1 MTVLYDLAIDEEL
14 EQMDEDAALK
24 AWSAQEIQI
33 LLKDLMRPIV
43 TIDINCSTNEAI
55 DLLLAHKI
63 GAAPVVEDGF
73 LRGIFSER
81 DVLNKI
87 LNKQV
92 GDLDHISVEEFM
104 IADPQTAQP
113 EDSLNTAIL
122 HMAQGGYRHVPI
134 VDTENRP
141 LGMVSIRDVIS
152 YLVEEFPQEVLTL
165 PPKPV
170 RDAFKAREGA

>member
-1 MTVLYDLAIDEEL
+1 MLYDLAIDKEL

-24 AWSAQEIQI
+24 AWSAQEIQVS
-33 LLKDLMRPIV
+33 LKDLMRPIV
-43 TIDINCSTNEAI
+43 TIDITYSANEAI

-63 GAAPVVEDGF
+63 GAAPVIENGL

-92 GDLDHISVEEFM
+92 GDLDVISVKEFM
-104 IADPQTAQP
+104 IADPQTANP

-122 HMAQGGYRHVPI
+122 YMAEGNYRHVPI
-134 VDTENRP
+134 IDTENRP
-141 LGMVSIRDVIS
+141 VGMVSIRDVIS

-165 PPKPV
+165 PPRPV

>member
-1 MTVLYDLAIDEEL
+1 MLYDLAIDEEL

-24 AWSAQEIQI
+24 AWSTQEIQI
-33 LLKDLMRPIV
+33 ALKDLMRPII

-55 DLLLAHKI
+55 DLLLANKI
-63 GAAPVVEDGF
+63 GAAPVIENDT

-92 GDLDHISVEEFM
+92 GDLDVISVKEFM
-104 IADPQTAQP
+104 IAAPQTAKP
-113 EDSLNTAIL
+113 EDTLNTAIL
-122 HMAQGGYRHVPI
+122 YMARGNYRHVPI

-141 LGMVSIRDVIS
+141 VGMVSIRDVIS
-152 YLVEEFPQEVLTL
+152 YLVEKFPQEVLTL
-165 PPKPV
+165 PPRPV

>member
-1 MTVLYDLAIDEEL
+1 MLYDLAIDEEL
-14 EQMDEDAALK
+14 EQMDEDDALR
-24 AWSAQEIQI
+24 AWNAQPIQVS
-33 LLKDLMRPIV
+33 LKDLMRPIIQ
-43 TIDINCSTNEAI
+43 IDINSSTNEAI
-55 DLLLAHKI
+55 DLLLANNI
-63 GAAPVVEDGF
+63 GAAPVVENGY

-92 GDLDHISVEEFM
+92 GDLDDINVREFM

-113 EDSLNTAIL
+113 EDTLNIAIL
-122 HMAQGGYRHVPI
+122 YMARGGYRHVPI

-141 LGMVSIRDVIS
+141 IGMVSIRDAIS
-152 YLVEEFPQEVLTL
+152 YLVEEFLQEVLTL

>member
-1 MTVLYDLAIDEEL
+1 MLYDLAIDKEL

-24 AWSAQEIQI
+24 AWSAQEIQVS
-33 LLKDLMRPIV
+33 LKDLMRPIV
-43 TIDINCSTNEAI
+43 TIDITYSANEAI

-63 GAAPVVEDGF
+63 GAAPVIENG
-73 LRGIFSER
+73 LLCGIFSER

-92 GDLDHISVEEFM
+92 GDLDIISVKEFM
-104 IADPQTAQP
+104 IADPQTAKP

-122 HMAQGGYRHVPI
+122 YMAEGNYRHVPI
-134 VDTENRP
+134 IDTENRP
-141 LGMVSIRDVIS
+141 VGMVSIRDVIS

-165 PPKPV
+165 PPRPV

>member
-1 MTVLYDLAIDEEL
+1 MLYDLAIDEEL

-33 LLKDLMRPIV
+33 SLKDLMRPIV

-63 GAAPVVEDGF
+63 GAAPVVENDT

-92 GDLDHISVEEFM
+92 GDLDVIGVKEFM

-122 HMAQGGYRHVPI
+122 YMARGGYRHVPI

-141 LGMVSIRDVIS
+141 VGMVSIRDVIS

>member
-1 MTVLYDLAIDEEL
+1 MLYDLAIDEEL
-14 EQMDEDAALK
+14 DQMDEDAALK
-24 AWSAQEIQI
+24 AWSAQEIQVS
-33 LLKDLMRPIV
+33 LKDLMRPII
-43 TIDINCSTNEAI
+43 TIDIAYSANEAI
-55 DLLLAHKI
+55 DLLLANKI
-63 GAAPVVEDGF
+63 GAAPVVEDGL

-87 LNKQV
+87 LNKQI
-92 GDLDHISVEEFM
+92 GNLDVISVEEFM
-104 IADPQTAQP
+104 IADPETAKP

-122 HMAQGGYRHVPI
+122 YMARGGYRHVPI

-152 YLVEEFPQEVLTL
+152 YLIEEFPQEVLTL
-165 PPKPV
+165 PPKPI

>member
-1 MTVLYDLAIDEEL
+1 MLYDLAIDEEL
-14 EQMDEDAALK
+14 EKMDEDTALK

-33 LLKDLMRPIV
+33 SLKELMRPIV

-63 GAAPVVEDGF
+63 GAAPVIENGT
-73 LRGIFSER
+73 LCGIFSER

-92 GDLDHISVEEFM
+92 GDLDAISVKEFM
-104 IADPQTAQP
+104 IADPQVAQQ
-113 EDSLNTAIL
+113 EDSLNIAIL
-122 HMAQGGYRHVPI
+122 YMAQGGYRHLPI
-134 VDTENRP
+134 VDSENRP
-141 LGMVSIRDVIS
+141 LGMVSIRDVVS

-165 PPKPV
+165 PPRPV
-170 RDAFKAREGA
+170 RDALKAREGA

>member
-1 MTVLYDLAIDEEL
+1 MLYDLAIDEEL
-14 EQMDEDAALK
+14 EEMDEDDALR
-24 AWSAQEIQI
+24 AWSAQEIQVS
-33 LLKDLMRPIV
+33 LKELMRPVI
-43 TIDINCSTNEAI
+43 TIDINSSTNEAI
-55 DLLLAHKI
+55 DLLLTNEI
-63 GAAPVVEDGF
+63 GAAPVIENGY

-92 GDLDHISVEEFM
+92 GDLDHIGVKEFM
-104 IADPQTAQP
+104 IADPQTAHP

-122 HMAQGGYRHVPI
+122 HMARGGYRHVPI

-141 LGMVSIRDVIS
+141 IGMVSIRDVIS
-152 YLVEEFPQEVLTL
+152 YLIEEFPQEVLTL

-170 RDAFKAREGA
+170 RDAMKAREGA

>member
-1 MTVLYDLAIDEEL
+1 MLYDLAIDEEL

-33 LLKDLMRPIV
+33 SLKDLMRPIV

-55 DLLLAHKI
+55 DLLLVHKI
-63 GAAPVVEDGF
+63 GAAPVVENGT

-92 GDLDHISVEEFM
+92 GDLDVIGVKEFM
-104 IADPQTAQP
+104 IADPQTARP
-113 EDSLNTAIL
+113 EDSLNIAIL
-122 HMAQGGYRHVPI
+122 YMARGGYRHVPI
-134 VDTENRP
+134 VDAENRP
-141 LGMVSIRDVIS
+141 VGMVSIRDVIS